1 MTGRW
6 PEILRS
12 AHSAELNVCRGPVP
26 GLTRRSTGDG
36 NCADVARRGGH
47 LGKPAIGQ
55 SILENRLQRA
65 QAGLVALAVGALALV
80 SVFVPRMER
89 VLNVTLGVGLG
100 LLVVGWVIKQVLEE
114 IQLRRCYDT
123 PAQRAEAERKGAE
136 ARRERRAAAALAEAT
151 VQDEVVHGQ
160 GVEAQQ
166 AESHAAAPEPLQGVS
181 AAADVPAEPTTGA
194 PTETLVKAP
203 PPDGE
208 VPARGLDRAHRV
220 GRGNAYRL
228 GRRSRPRRLPPS

>member
-1 MTGRW
+1 MGTVRTWLVGADTSEN
-6 PEILRS
+6 PRS
-12 AHSAELNVCRGPVP
+12 ASRYWKYNH
-26 GLTRRSTGDG
+26 
-36 NCADVARRGGH
+36 
-47 LGKPAIGQ
+47 
-55 SILENRLQRA
+55 RLQRA
-65 QAGLVALAVGALALV
+65 QAGLLALAVGALALV
-80 SVFVPRMER
+80 SVFVPRVER

-136 ARRERRAAAALAEAT
+136 ARRERRAAAALREAEAT
-151 VQDEVVHGQ
+151 VQDEVVHRQ

-166 AESHAAAPEPLQGVS
+166 AESDAPAPQPLQGVS
-181 AAADVPAEPTTGA
+181 AAADVPTEPTTGA

-208 VPARGLDRAHRV
+208 VPARGLDRAHSV